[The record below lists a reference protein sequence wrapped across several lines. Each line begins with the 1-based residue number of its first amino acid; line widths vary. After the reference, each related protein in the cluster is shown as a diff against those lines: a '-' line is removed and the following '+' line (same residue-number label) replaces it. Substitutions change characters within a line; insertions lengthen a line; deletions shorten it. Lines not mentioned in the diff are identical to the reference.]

1 MVKVKNKKLDRMSG
15 SEIFVGNVANVF
27 MVFAIICCLYPIIYI
42 ISASLSSGIAIDRQQ
57 VLLVPVDFTFGAYKY
72 LFTDEKFWVA
82 FFNSLFYMFT
92 STIFLMLITV
102 SIAFVLARKQF
113 LFFKQ
118 LNFYVLLT
126 MWFSAGMI
134 PQYLNYQE
142 VFNFKDSR
150 FGMVIG
156 FGLSAFNILLV
167 RNYFETIPE
176 ELSEAA
182 RIDGATE
189 TQLLKSVYIPLS
201 KAIIATVSLFYALSS
216 WNTWFWF
223 SVLVKSDSKQPLQV
237 ILRRLLLDS
246 VLDPESTQNY
256 IVEVVAGQHSSAT
269 IEFAVMVLSLVPV
282 VIVYPMVQKHFTKGI
297 TLGGVKG

>member
-1 MVKVKNKKLDRMSG
+1 MVKNKNKSIGRMSK
-15 SEIFVGNVANVF
+15 SEIFVGNCSNVI
-27 MVFAIICCLYPIIYI
+27 MVIAMICCLYPIFYI
-42 ISASLSSGIAIDRQQ
+42 ISASLSSGLAIDRQE
-57 VLLVPVDFTFGAYKY
+57 VLLFPVDFTTGAYKY
-72 LFTDEKFWVA
+72 LFTDARFWNA
-82 FFNSLFYMFT
+82 FINSLVYMAT
-92 STIFLMLITV
+92 STIYLMLITV

-126 MWFSAGMI
+126 MWFSAGTI
-134 PQYLNYQE
+134 PQYLNYQAFG
-142 VFNFKDSR
+142 FNDSR
-150 FGMVIG
+150 IGMIIG

-201 KAIIATVSLFYALSS
+201 KAIIATVSLFYALAS

-223 SVLVKSDSKQPLQV
+223 SVLIKTDSKQPLQI
-237 ILRRLLLDS
+237 ILRRMLLAA
-246 VLDPESTQNY
+246 VEDPEATQNY

-269 IEFAVMVLSLVPV
+269 IEYAVMVLSLIPV
-282 VIVYPMVQKHFTKGI
+282 IIVYPMVQKHFTKGI